1 MDWRE
6 VVRGVAPGLAALA
19 GGPLAGSVVKVLAEN
34 ILGRP
39 DATEADLQEALAGGA
54 TPEVRKAI
62 IDSQAQIKLALI
74 QAGVDQR
81 KLDAEIERAYLSDV
95 DSARRAHGT
104 NKDVVHMAYAI
115 LAVWAL
121 LTGGTLWGL
130 YQMATGGIQLSDA
143 GLAAT
148 VFTLLGSLTGYVSN
162 AAQQILG
169 YFFGSSRGSAE
180 KTTALTEAVT
190 GRR

>member
-1 MDWRE
+1 MDWRD

-19 GGPLAGSVVKVLAEN
+19 GGPLAGGVVKVLAEN
-34 ILGRP
+34 ILGKP
-39 DATEADLQEALAGGA
+39 DATEEELQAALSGGVTA
-54 TPEVRKAI
+54 EMRQAI
-62 IDSQAQIKLALI
+62 LDSQNQIKMALI

-81 KLDAEIERAYLSDV
+81 RLDAEIERAYLTDV

-115 LAVWAL
+115 LGVWAL

-130 YQMATGGIQLSDA
+130 YQMATGGIQLHDA

-169 YFFGSSRGSAE
+169 YFYGSSRGSAE
-180 KTTALTEAVT
+180 KTTALTEAVR
-190 GRR
+190 GR